1 VTATEADWRHLAG
14 AVTGPVFAPGQP
26 GPGTPFNRRFAGT
39 VPAGGVAV
47 ADVDDIRRT
56 LAWAR
61 DTGTGVSIR
70 GGGHSFAGYSTGTGL
85 VLDVGALNAVTA
97 DGGTGLV
104 TASGGALMSDVYTA
118 LQPHEMAF
126 ALGNGDSVG
135 IAGLT
140 LGGGNGATSR
150 KFGLTADALVATTL
164 VTAGGEVLHCDARE
178 NADLFWACRGGGG
191 GNFGITTSLTFRA
204 RPVQDCSTYLLLWD
218 VVDAPKV
225 FSVLQEIVRTAP
237 DEFAARIGVATTGN
251 GTVVSAV
258 GQHLGPA
265 AELREILDPVLAV
278 ARPIRYDV
286 DDRTFWEAKDF
297 LRHETAAG
305 AFATRTAFTREPLPD
320 DAVATLLSWLERWPG
335 SGNADGGGAALF
347 SWGGEV
353 NRVAA
358 ADTAFPHRDARFLL
372 SMDTSWDEHDEP
384 GVVRANLG
392 WLTGL
397 QEALAP
403 YTSGGA
409 YLNFTDP
416 DREDWRTAYYGANY
430 PRLLEIKRRL
440 DPDGVFAFEQG
451 IGRDDR

>member
-1 VTATEADWRHLAG
+1 VTATEADWRRLAG
-14 AVTGPVFAPGQP
+14 SVTGRVLTAGAPGL
-26 GPGTPFNRRFAGT
+26 GTPFNRRFAGT
-39 VPAGGVAV
+39 VPAGGVAAAGV
-47 ADVDDIRRT
+47 EDVRRT

-61 DTGTGVSIR
+61 DTGTRVSIR
-70 GGGHSFAGYSTGTGL
+70 GGGHSFGGYSTGTGL

-104 TASGGALMSDVYTA
+104 TAGGGALMSDVYTA
-118 LQPHEMAF
+118 IQPHEMAF

-135 IAGLT
+135 IAGLA

-164 VTAGGEVLHCDARE
+164 VTADGQVRHCDARE

-204 RPVQDCSTYLLLWD
+204 RPVADCSTYLLLWD
-218 VVDAPKV
+218 VADAPKV
-225 FSVLQEIVRTAP
+225 FSVLQETVRTAP
-237 DEFAARIGVATTGN
+237 DEFAARIGVAATGD
-251 GTVVSAV
+251 GTVVSAI

-265 AELREILDPVLAV
+265 AELREILDPVLSV
-278 ARPIRYDV
+278 ARPFRCDLG
-286 DDRTFWEAKDF
+286 DRTFWEAKDF

-305 AFATRTAFTREPLPD
+305 AFATRTAFTRQPLPD
-320 DAVATLLSWLERWPG
+320 DAVATLLAWLDRWPG
-335 SGNADGGGAALF
+335 SGNPDGGGAALF

-353 NRVAA
+353 NRVAPSA
-358 ADTAFPHRDARFLL
+358 TAFPHRDALFLL
-372 SMDTSWDEHDEP
+372 SVDTSWDERDDPE
-384 GVVRANLG
+384 VVRANLG

-397 QEALAP
+397 QEALSP

-416 DREDWRTAYYGANY
+416 DRADWRTAYYGANY
-430 PRLLEIKRRL
+430 PRLLDTKRRV